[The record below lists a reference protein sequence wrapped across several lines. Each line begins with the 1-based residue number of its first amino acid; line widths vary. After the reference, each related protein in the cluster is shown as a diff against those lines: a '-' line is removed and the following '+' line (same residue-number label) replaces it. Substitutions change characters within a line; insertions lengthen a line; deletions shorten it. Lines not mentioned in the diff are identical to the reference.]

1 MILSKAALFI
11 FSITLVFISG
21 CSTESE
27 SDDSEKIPVV
37 MITGVEVRPL
47 DQEGNNHFYTDTLRN
62 QFRFSVYTDYE
73 IIGYEE
79 VQTVIDE
86 HDQDK
91 LPGIITNPTHPEY
104 ASIQF
109 NKPIGYQSRPIEPGN
124 NLFEDEEIMNSFDG
138 AGMDLLFNPHLSPF
152 AIGQIVFKKAA
163 FYVEPGEYQIE
174 VSWGN
179 GEEIFRD
186 TVQVYLDLYE

>member
-1 MILSKAALFI
+1 MMIRKTALFI
-11 FSITLVFISG
+11 FSFTLVFLNG
-21 CSTESE
+21 CSTK
-27 SDDSEKIPVV
+27 SDTDDLTKIPVV
-37 MITGVEVRPL
+37 IITGVEVKPL
-47 DQEGNNHFYTDTLRN
+47 DQDGNNHFYTDTLRN
-62 QFRFSVYTDYE
+62 QFRFSVYTEYE

-79 VQTVIDE
+79 VQTVIEE

-91 LPGIITNPTHPEY
+91 LPGVIANPTHPEY

-109 NKPIGYQSRPIEPGN
+109 NKPIGYQSRPIEPGM
-124 NLFEDEEIMNSFDG
+124 NLFEDEEIMDSFDG

-174 VSWGN
+174 VTWGN
-179 GEEIFRD
+179 DEELFHD
-186 TVQVYLDLYE
+186 SVQVYLDLY